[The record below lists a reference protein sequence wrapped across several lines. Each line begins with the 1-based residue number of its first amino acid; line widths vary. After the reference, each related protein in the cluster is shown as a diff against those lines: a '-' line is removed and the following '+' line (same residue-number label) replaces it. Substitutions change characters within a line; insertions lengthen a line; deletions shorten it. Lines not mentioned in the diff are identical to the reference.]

1 MNLQTLYS
9 AHVDDLSA
17 VIASLRR
24 RNRGFVT
31 GEIVTFLLFVGFLV
45 LYTVVDWGWPL
56 LALSAL
62 SMVLYAVI
70 RNADVKNGARIESR
84 ERLRTAYEQEVKA
97 LDGDFTA
104 FGSGQQYVDAHHP
117 FSYDLDIFG
126 PDSLFQRM
134 NRTVTSGGSDRL
146 AHLLMA
152 DRPHGS
158 LAKLAAYRQAVGEL
172 VEENRLDWRMRFI
185 AMGVERQVD
194 SALIRKAVGE
204 VSRKKVSAAL
214 ASPLLLGVVILL
226 IAGFVASV
234 GLAVAGRVSGLL
246 PLWWAMLQFFVALFL
261 CHRPLH
267 DIYSAVD
274 QLHGQLSP
282 YVKSIQLFTETDYRA
297 PYLTAMS
304 NLLGEAEP
312 SFLRMERL
320 LKSIE
325 RRSNEL
331 WMFLSNAMGLHDFF
345 LVRQFLEW
353 QRTYVDRM
361 GQWIDAVSDADALV
375 SMATFGYNHPEACEP
390 EVVESQSVVYEAR
403 RICHPFLGAEA
414 VKNDFDILDRN
425 YYIITGANMAGKST
439 FLRTIGVNYVMAM
452 AGLPVFADSMRV
464 SMFHLFTSMRTAD
477 DLTHGISYF
486 NAELLRLQQ
495 LIGSLAPASPVQ
507 DGTQEAPSLII
518 LDEILKGTNS
528 LDKLNGS
535 RLFLEYISHR
545 HVSGVIATHDLE
557 LSKMADEHP
566 DRFHNYCFEIELGT
580 DVTYSYLITP
590 GVARN
595 QNATFLLKKII
606 G

>member
-1 MNLQTLYS
+1 MDLHAIYS

-24 RNRGFVT
+24 YNRGFVT

-56 LALSAL
+56 LVLSAM
-62 SMVLYAVI
+62 SMVIYAVI
-70 RNADVKNGARIESR
+70 RNADVKNGTRIESQ
-84 ERLRTAYEQEVKA
+84 ERLRTAYQQEEKA

-104 FGSGQQYVDAHHP
+104 FGNGQQYVDAHHP

-146 AHLLMA
+146 AHLLMD
-152 DRPHGS
+152 DRPHGR
-158 LAKLAAYRQAVGEL
+158 LEKLAAYRQAVNEL
-172 VEENRLDWRMRFI
+172 AEENRLDWRMRFI
-185 AMGVERQVD
+185 AMGVEQQVD
-194 SALIRKAVGE
+194 SALIRRAVSE
-204 VSRKKVSAAL
+204 VSRKRVPGAL

-226 IAGFVASV
+226 IAGFVTSV
-234 GLAVAGRVSGLL
+234 ALAAAGKVSGLL
-246 PLWWAMLQFFVALFL
+246 PLWWAVLQFFVALFL

-282 YVKSIQLFTETDYRA
+282 YVKGIQLLTETDYCA

-304 NLLGEAEP
+304 DLLSESEP
-312 SFLRMERL
+312 SFLCMERL

-325 RRSNEL
+325 RRNNEL
-331 WMFLSNAMGLHDFF
+331 WMFFSNAMGLHDFF
-345 LVRQFLEW
+345 LVRQFLQW

-361 GQWIDAVSDADALV
+361 EQWIDAVSDADAMV
-375 SMATFGYNHPEACEP
+375 SMATFGYNHPETCEP
-390 EVVESQSVVYEAR
+390 EVVEGQGVVYEAH
-403 RICHPFLGAEA
+403 RIFHPFLNAEA
-414 VKNDFDILDRN
+414 VKNDFAILDHN

-464 SMFHLFTSMRTAD
+464 SMFRLFTSMRTAD

-495 LIGSLAPASPVQ
+495 LIESLAPACPVQ
-507 DGTQEAPSLII
+507 GSTQEAASLII

-535 RLFLEYISHR
+535 RLFLEYIAHR
-545 HVSGVIATHDLE
+545 NVAGVIATHDLE

-606 G
+606 Q